1 MSLSGSAPSP
11 SDPTALETRIREAL
25 DAALDETK
33 AGWLRAA
40 RSRVSSAPVQVA
52 AVFPAVRRSVGGDE
66 LTSAVPELAGWT
78 VDDAA
83 RSLLLLDLARS
94 GLSADELGREVQEL
108 YRYGD
113 AAERRGVLRALPL
126 IAGVL
131 GERALP
137 VVTDA
142 LRTNDTRIVG
152 AAVGPYAGEHLDDDA
167 FRQAVLKCVF
177 VGVPLA
183 SFARLQERADAELA
197 RMLAD
202 FAHERIAAGRD
213 VPADVWLVLDRFPA
227 AVTTAG
233 LREELSSPV
242 PDRRA
247 AAERALAGHT
257 AAQEG

>member
-1 MSLSGSAPSP
+1 MTG
-11 SDPTALETRIREAL
+11 AL
-25 DAALDETK
+25 DGLDEK
-33 AGWLRAA
+33 QAGWLADARAK
-40 RSRVSSAPVQVA
+40 VSADPRAVA
-52 AVFPAVRRSVGGDE
+52 ALFPAVRRSCGGGPVAS
-66 LTSAVPELAGWT
+66 TAPEVAGWT

-83 RSLLLLDLARS
+83 RSLLLLDLSRS
-94 GLSADELGREVQEL
+94 AAGADELAREVQDL
-108 YRYGD
+108 YTYGD

-126 IAGVL
+126 LDPVL
-131 GERALP
+131 GDRALP

-152 AAVGPYAGEHLDDDA
+152 AAVGPYAAAHLDADM

-183 SFARLQERADAELA
+183 SFSGLQERADAELA

-213 VPADVWLVLDRFPA
+213 VPADIWLVLDRYPD
-227 AVTTAG
+227 AVDTAG

-242 PDRRA
+242 PERRA

-257 AAQEG
+257 AASAQEG